1 MSFMLVLLFALQ
13 KNRKEKFSVRE
24 KEIILLLQYI
34 VNNRQELEQELRE
47 LQQNVRYRKVSVN
60 DCLELALCRERLSM
74 FNQVTRDI
82 VSLLKLGNYKD
93 FE

>member
-1 MSFMLVLLFALQ
+1 M
-13 KNRKEKFSVRE
+13 RE

-34 VNNRQELEQELRE
+34 VNNKQALEQELRE
-47 LQQNVRYRKVSVN
+47 LQQNIRYRKISVN

-82 VSLLKLGNYKD
+82 LSLLNLGTYKD

>member
-1 MSFMLVLLFALQ
+1 M
-13 KNRKEKFSVRE
+13 RE

-34 VNNRQELEQELRE
+34 VNNKQALEEELRE
-47 LQQNVRYRKVSVN
+47 LQQRIRYRKISVD

-74 FNQVTRDI
+74 FNQTTRDI
-82 VSLLKLGNYKD
+82 VALLKLGTYKD

>member
-1 MSFMLVLLFALQ
+1 M
-13 KNRKEKFSVRE
+13 RE

-34 VNNRQELEQELRE
+34 VNNKQALEQELRE
-47 LQQNVRYRKVSVN
+47 LQQNIRYRKISVN
-60 DCLELALCRERLSM
+60 DCMELALCRERLSM

-82 VSLLKLGNYKD
+82 LSLLNLGTYKD

>member
-1 MSFMLVLLFALQ
+1 M
-13 KNRKEKFSVRE
+13 RE

-34 VNNRQELEQELRE
+34 INNKQLLEQELRE
-47 LQQNVRYRKVSVN
+47 RQQALRYRKISVE
-60 DCLELALCRERLSM
+60 DCMELALCRERLNM
-74 FNQVTRDI
+74 FNQTTRDI

>member
-1 MSFMLVLLFALQ
+1 M
-13 KNRKEKFSVRE
+13 RE

-34 VNNRQELEQELRE
+34 VNNKQALEEELRE
-47 LQQNVRYRKVSVN
+47 LQQRIRYRKISVD

-74 FNQVTRDI
+74 FNQVTHDI
-82 VSLLKLGNYKD
+82 VALLKLGTYKD

>member
-1 MSFMLVLLFALQ
+1 M
-13 KNRKEKFSVRE
+13 RE

-34 VNNRQELEQELRE
+34 IHNRQALEQELQE
-47 LQQNVRYRKVSVN
+47 LQQNVRFRKVNVN
-60 DCLELALCRERLSM
+60 DCLELALCRERLTM

-82 VSLLKLGNYKD
+82 VALLKLGTYKD

>member
-1 MSFMLVLLFALQ
+1 M
-13 KNRKEKFSVRE
+13 RE

-34 VNNRQELEQELRE
+34 INNKQNLEQELIER
-47 LQQNVRYRKVSVN
+47 QQALRYRRITVEDSI
-60 DCLELALCRERLSM
+60 ELALCRERLNM

-82 VSLLKLGNYKD
+82 ATILKLGTYKD

>member
-1 MSFMLVLLFALQ
+1 M
-13 KNRKEKFSVRE
+13 RE

-34 VNNRQELEQELRE
+34 VNNKQELEQELRE
-47 LQQNVRYRKVSVN
+47 RQQNLRYRKISVE

-82 VSLLKLGNYKD
+82 ATILKLGTYKD

>member
-1 MSFMLVLLFALQ
+1 M
-13 KNRKEKFSVRE
+13 RE

-34 VNNRQELEQELRE
+34 INNKQNLEQELIER
-47 LQQNVRYRKVSVN
+47 QQALRYRKITVE
-60 DCLELALCRERLSM
+60 DCIELALCRERLNM

-82 VSLLKLGNYKD
+82 ATILKLGTYKD

>member
-1 MSFMLVLLFALQ
+1 M
-13 KNRKEKFSVRE
+13 RE

-34 VNNRQELEQELRE
+34 VHNKQELEQELRE
-47 LQQNVRYRKVSVN
+47 HQQTLRYRKISVT
-60 DCLELALCRERLSM
+60 DCMELALCRERLTM

-82 VSLLKLGNYKD
+82 VALLKLGTYKD